1 MLVRQNYLRFLE
13 GVKSLETACLQGLQS
28 DVQTLQTEIEHQE
41 LLIPVIGGF
50 SAGKSSLLNA
60 FLGRDILG
68 VAITPETAIATELR
82 YSTSERVEAVSDE
95 GVITNF
101 ALADLAHAQAQ
112 ASQFN
117 HLKVFL
123 NSAQLQAI
131 EPLIL
136 VDMPGYNA
144 PIEAHNKALLRY
156 GAAGGGGDTS
166 SPLFALP
173 QRKSSPRAFCVN

>member
-1 MLVRQNYLRFLE
+1 M
-13 GVKSLETACLQGLQS
+13 QS
-28 DVQTLQTEIEHQE
+28 DVQTLQAEIEHQE

-95 GVITNF
+95 GVVTSF
-101 ALADLAHAQAQ
+101 ALADLSHAQAQ

-156 GAAGGGGDTS
+156 GAAGGGGYTL

-173 QRKSSPRAFCVN
+173 QKKSSPRAFCVN